1 MIVANARQVKLIS
14 ASSRKDD
21 KLDAQM
27 LARLARVDP
36 QLLSP
41 IRHRGEEAQAD
52 LNLIR
57 VRAALV
63 EREPHW

>member
-1 MIVANARQVKLIS
+1 VIVANARQMKLIS

-36 QLLSP
+36 KLLSP
-41 IRHRGEEAQAD
+41 IRHRSAAAQAD
-52 LNLIR
+52 LNLIGR
-57 VRAALV
+57 SGWWTD
-63 EREPHW
+63 ERRW